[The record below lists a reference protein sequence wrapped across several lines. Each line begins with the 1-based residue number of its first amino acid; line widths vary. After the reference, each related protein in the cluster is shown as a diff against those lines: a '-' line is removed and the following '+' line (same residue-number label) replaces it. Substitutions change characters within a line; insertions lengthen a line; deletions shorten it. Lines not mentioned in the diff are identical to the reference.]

1 MKKSIRTTKST
12 NIKPMGMFPYAPV
25 IHRLLKYTCLSW
37 KICLIYPVTWFLAGS
52 QFQKYNLKKKKTITL
67 CSRHLCTSPQKKSNM
82 NPTTCRPHLV

>member
-52 QFQKYNLKKKKTITL
+52 QFQKYNLKKKKQSHFVADIYAL
-67 CSRHLCTSPQKKSNM
+67 VLKR
-82 NPTTCRPHLV
+82 NPT